1 MRALG
6 PVFRRELASY
16 FVTPLAYVFL
26 VIFLALIGTLTF
38 YAGGFYERGQAHLG
52 SFFWLHPWLYALL
65 IPALA
70 MRLWAEERARGTI
83 ELLLTQPVSVSE
95 VVLAK
100 FLASWTFAGIALAL
114 TAPMWWTV
122 NYLGAPDN
130 GVIAASYLGSALV
143 AGAFLAIG
151 GLASALTRSQVIAF
165 VLGFVACIVLL
176 LAGYPVVL
184 DAFRGWAPVAVV
196 DAVAALSIQ
205 SHFDSIRRGVVELR
219 DLIYFA
225 GLIALFVF
233 ATVAVVDMNKAE

>member
-100 FLASWTFAGIALAL
+100 FLASWAFAAIALAL

-233 ATVAVVDMNKAE
+233 ATVAAVDMNKAE